1 MANEELQKTK
11 QNNHKRNTAD
21 LVVECLVNEGVEVVF
36 GIPGEENIPLLEAI
50 ERNGNIRFVLTRHE
64 QGAGFMAATYAH
76 ITGKPGVCLATLG
89 PGALNLTLPVAQ
101 ANASTTP
108 LVAICAQGNVSR
120 LYKESHQIIDLVS
133 LFQPI
138 TQWSSM
144 MLAPSTAPEMVRK
157 AFSIAQRK
165 RPGATCLVIPEDIS
179 EMSVPEDA
187 KPLPLPRPL
196 HILPAPDTIDEAAK
210 IISQAKTPIILAG
223 NGVARSHA
231 QDQLR
236 AFAEQLNVPVAT
248 TFEGKGVFPDNHPN
262 ALGVV
267 GFMHRDYENFAFD
280 TADLIIAVGFSIQQ
294 FDPKKI
300 NPNIDKTI
308 IHINTFVE
316 DTDAHYPT
324 ALNIMADIGQT
335 LKTLTNV
342 LKDRNITFDVTHP
355 KIRQMITDELRSFE
369 NDNSIPMKPQRVV
382 YDTRCAVPEGTKV
395 LVDTGA
401 LKMWMARLYP
411 TMHPNT
417 CIIDNS
423 LSTMAWTLPGAVGAS
438 FIKDNSGKINTK
450 PVLAVMGDG
459 SFMMNVQ
466 EIETAVRVGSRMV
479 VLVWEDNAY
488 GLIKWKMDL
497 HAGEHEYVDFTNP
510 NVPKLA
516 ESFGARGHVVQKPED
531 LYNMLKEALEQ
542 ESGVDVIACPVD
554 YSENMKLIEKL
565 GDIDFGN

>member
-1 MANEELQKTK
+1 MTVQQDCQTNATQP
-11 QNNHKRNTAD
+11 RNTAD
-21 LVVECLVNEGVEVVF
+21 LIVECLVNEGVEVIF

-50 ERNGNIRFVLTRHE
+50 ERNGHIRFVLTRHE

-108 LVAICAQGNVSR
+108 LVALCAQGNVSR

-133 LFQPI
+133 LFRPI

-144 MLAPSTAPEMVRK
+144 LLAPQSAPEMVRK
-157 AFSIAQRK
+157 AFSLAQHN

-179 EMSVPEDA
+179 EMPAPSEA
-187 KPLPLPRPL
+187 TALPLPRPMR
-196 HILPAPDTIDEAAK
+196 IMPAPETIDEAAD
-210 IISQAKTPIILAG
+210 IIAQAQRPIILAG
-223 NGVARSHA
+223 RGVARGHA
-231 QDQLR
+231 QDQLLQ
-236 AFAEQLNVPVAT
+236 FAQQLQVPVAT

-267 GFMHRDYENFAFD
+267 GFMHYDYENFAFD
-280 TADLIIAVGFSIQQ
+280 DADLIIAVGFSIQQ

-300 NPNIDKTI
+300 NPHKDKTI

-316 DTDAHYPT
+316 DTDEHYPT
-324 ALNIMADIGQT
+324 ALNIMADIAQT
-335 LKTLTNV
+335 LKELTHTLET
-342 LKDRNITFDVTHP
+342 RNITFNVTQP
-355 KIRQMITDELRSFE
+355 AIRRLLNEELYSYQ
-369 NDNSIPMKPQRVV
+369 DDQSVPLKPQRIVC
-382 YDTRCAVPEGTKV
+382 DTRRAVEEGTKV

-423 LSTMAWTLPGAVGAS
+423 LSTMAWTLPGAIGAS
-438 FIKDNSGKINTK
+438 LITPDK
-450 PVLAVMGDG
+450 PILAVMGDG

-466 EIETAVRVGSRMV
+466 ELETAVRLGCRIV
-479 VLVWEDNAY
+479 VLVWQDNSY

-497 HAGEHEYVDFTNP
+497 HAGEHEYVDFANP
-510 NVPKLA
+510 DVVKLA
-516 ESFGARGHVVQKPED
+516 ESFGARGHQVEHADD
-531 LYNMLKEALEQ
+531 LYRLLKDALAEP
-542 ESGVDVIACPVD
+542 SGVDIITCPVD
-554 YSENMKLIEKL
+554 YSENMKLIDRL
-565 GDIDFGN
+565 GDIDMTN

>member
-36 GIPGEENIPLLEAI
+36 GITGEENIPLLEAI

-179 EMSVPEDA
+179 EMSVPENA

-382 YDTRCAVPEGTKV
+382 YDTRRAVPEGTKV

>member
-1 MANEELQKTK
+1 M
-11 QNNHKRNTAD
+11 
-21 LVVECLVNEGVEVVF
+21 
-36 GIPGEENIPLLEAI
+36 
-50 ERNGNIRFVLTRHE
+50 
-64 QGAGFMAATYAH
+64 
-76 ITGKPGVCLATLG
+76 ATLG

-120 LYKESHQIIDLVS
+120 LYKESHQIIDLVA

-144 MLAPSTAPEMVRK
+144 MLAPESAPEMVRK
-157 AFSIAQRK
+157 AFSIAGRN

-179 EMSVPEDA
+179 EMPAPDNA
-187 KPLPLPRPL
+187 KPLPLPHPL
-196 HILPAPDTIDEAAK
+196 HIMPAPDTIEEAAK
-210 IISQAKTPIILAG
+210 IISQAKQPIILAG

-231 QDQLR
+231 EAQLL

-324 ALNIMADIGQT
+324 ALNIMANIGQT
-335 LKTLTNV
+335 LKTLTEV
-342 LKDRNITFDVTHP
+342 LKTRNITFDVSHP
-355 KIRQMITDELRSFE
+355 RIRQLLTEELHSCE
-369 NDNSIPMKPQRVV
+369 NDESMPMKPQRVV
-382 YDTRCAVPEGTKV
+382 YDIRRAVPEGTKV

-438 FIKDNSGKINTK
+438 FIRDNSGKINTK

-488 GLIKWKMDL
+488 GLIKWKMEL
-497 HAGEHEYVDFTNP
+497 HAGEHEYVDFHNP
-510 NVPKLA
+510 DVPKLA
-516 ESFGARGHVVQKPED
+516 ESFGARGHAVKKPED
-531 LYNMLKEALEQ
+531 LYNMLREALDQ
-542 ESGVDVIACPVD
+542 KNGVDVISCPVD

-565 GDIDFGN
+565 GDIDFSN